1 MIALADALRPL
12 LRFFRGGGRPRVEKP
27 LRAELLSIERLEE
40 RARALAASF
49 TLARDPR
56 RKARPFFSRLED
68 NARVLRAAYRVLA
81 DDVHRGEFVP
91 PAAEWLLDNFHLIES
106 QIRDTRHD
114 LPRQYYLGLP
124 KLASREMAGIARV
137 YAMALELIRHT
148 DGRLDRHQLVRFMAA
163 YQTVAPLT
171 IGELW
176 AWPSMLKLALIENLR
191 RLADE
196 TLQGRGARLT
206 ADGYLAQIGGAEDVA
221 PLASLPEVLETAY
234 VVRLLQR
241 MREYG
246 PLVSPVRAAVEE
258 RLAAQGMTPEDS
270 IRTEHQS
277 QAAGQVSVANAI
289 TSLRLCSTLDWTQY
303 FETVSLTEQV
313 LQRDPA
319 GLYGKMDFLS
329 RDRYRQAVEELAE
342 PTGEAQLRV
351 ALRSVESARQAAELK
366 SSDDR
371 AAHVGYHLIGKG
383 RPDLET
389 DVAYGPRL
397 AVRARRFMFAHATS
411 FYLGSIGLVTAA
423 LLVLA
428 VTYAQAEGGAP
439 WAQAWT
445 VALLLLP
452 ASEFAVAI
460 VQRLAAHFVPPQ
472 RLPRLDFQAGV
483 PEDARTMVVVPTL
496 LTSVSG
502 VAELLEHVEV
512 LALGNDDPRIHF
524 AILGDFTDAPTA
536 ELSADDEILDAARAG
551 ILDLNTRLG
560 QGRND
565 RFHLFHRARQWSPGE
580 GSWIGWE
587 RKRGKLEEF
596 NRLLRGAKDTSF
608 RLHVGDPEVLP
619 GVRYCITLDSD
630 TRLPLHAARKLIGI
644 IAHPLN
650 RPHFDP
656 RLRRVTE
663 GYGILQPR
671 VSVTMASAA
680 GSLFA
685 RVYAGHT
692 GVDPYTTAV
701 SDTYQDLFTEGI
713 FTGKGLYD
721 VDAFIAALEGRIP
734 ENALLSHDL
743 FEGLHARAA
752 LVTDVEV
759 VDDYPASVLAHA
771 RRQHRWARGD
781 WQILFWLFPV
791 VPTRK
796 GLERNRLPVISR
808 WKIFDNLRRTLVP
821 PATLALLAMAWL
833 VLPGNPL
840 VWTAGVLAAIAFP
853 LYPLAVRFGAGPA
866 PQQPLGVFLRILGE
880 DVKTA
885 GAQTLLQ
892 ITFLTYHAYEMAHAI
907 ALTLVRLVIT
917 QRRLLEWETAA
928 AAAARAAGLS
938 ARAGAVLFFAEMAAS
953 PFIALILL
961 VMIAAAQ
968 PSALAVAGPL
978 LALWVAAP
986 LVAYWLSQPVSP
998 EQQLLSP
1005 EDRRFLRLIA
1015 RKTWRYFE
1023 SFMGTEDH
1031 GLPADNFQE
1040 TPTPMVAH
1048 RTSPTNI
1055 GMGLLSTLA
1064 AHDLGYIRTSEL
1076 VDRIEATLSTMEGLE
1091 RFEGHLLNWYDTRTL
1106 APLPPHYVSTVDSG
1120 NLAGA
1125 LLAVAEGLRRLAGEP
1140 QSAAQICAGLAD
1152 TAEIAAQCLA
1162 RLADPQSGLQ
1172 NRKARL
1178 AAAVRSVLDVL
1189 DGPEE
1194 GENKLARGERELP
1207 ALRAAIESFELEGAT
1222 SSDQV
1227 EAAGWSGSLAAGLT
1241 GPALEAGVFAT
1252 RLEGLA
1258 SRALAFVDGMSFDFL
1273 YDWQR
1278 QIFAIGYRLADAQ
1291 GPGRL
1296 DLSYYDLLASEARLA
1311 SFVAIAKGDVPD
1323 SHWFHL
1329 GRLLTSVDGAPTL
1342 LSWSASLFEYLM
1354 PLLVMQSYPGTL
1366 LDQSCRMAVRRQME
1380 YGRQQGVPWGISESA
1395 FNLVDRHGNYQYK
1408 AFGVPGLGLKRG
1420 LGDELVVAPYATALA
1435 AMVDPERAAHN
1446 LRRLAR
1452 EGLDGAYGFY
1462 EAIDYTHRKADE
1474 GETVSEPQPHGSRG
1488 VVVQAFL
1495 AHHQGMSLVALANA
1509 VLGHLMVQR
1518 FHAGPRV
1525 QATALLLQERA
1536 PRHAPIT
1543 RPRPAEETRV
1553 AAPVSAMAIRRFRSP
1568 HTRYP
1573 HAQFL
1578 SNGAYTAIVTNA
1590 GGGASFCRGRA
1601 VTRYREDPT
1610 RDQGSHFLY
1619 LRDVRNG
1626 SVWSAAYHPTDREPE
1641 EYLVTFQAE
1650 KAVFR
1655 RRDEDIATQLDIAVS
1670 TEDDV
1675 EVRRLTVTN
1684 QSDRPRELEV
1694 TSYVEIA
1701 LASVAD
1707 DLTHPAFS
1715 KLFVETE
1722 YLPES
1727 AALICARRP
1736 RARDEARAW
1745 AVHVL
1750 SVDGRMQGPV
1760 EWETDRER
1768 FLGRGRSPEDAVAL
1782 DGRALSGTTGAVLDP
1797 IVSLRQRIR
1806 LAPGG
1811 FVRLS
1816 FATGMALSRDG
1827 ALAMAHKYHDPSAAA
1842 RTFALAFTQ
1851 AQSTLRHLGISSDEA
1866 QLFERLASRVL
1877 YTDASLRAG
1886 PEVLERNVLGQPG
1899 LWAHGISGDL
1909 PILLVRVVDED
1920 DIPLVLQVLQAQEYW
1935 RLKGLSA
1942 DVVILNEH
1950 PVSYLDEMHVQLAA
1964 LLDTGPWGAWKHRP
1978 GGVYLLRGDRMNE
1991 AERTLLASVARAI
2004 LSGDR
2009 GKLSN
2014 QLDWPYPEP
2023 HTGNEQLLLPPPLIP
2038 EAVDTAIEVPALAF
2052 ANGIGGFADG
2062 GREYVIVLDGDQ
2074 ETPLPWVNVMA
2085 NPGFGTVVSASG
2097 SAHTWAENS
2106 RENRLTP
2113 FANDPVTD
2121 STAEA
2126 LFLRDDERGLVWSP
2140 TPGPVRR
2147 TGDSGRFV
2155 ARHAAG
2161 VSRFTHAAHGIL
2173 QDLAVFVDAKDP
2185 VKFSL
2190 LTLTNRTVRPRR
2202 LSVFAY
2208 NEWRLGPPQSGEHL
2222 HVMTQLDTETA
2233 AVLATHP
2240 YNQEFAGRVA
2250 FASTSEAPSSATGD
2264 RLFFLG
2270 RNGSLARPAAMR
2282 HRALS
2287 GQFGAGLDP
2296 CAALQVEIGL
2306 APGESRRLVFILGQ
2320 GRDLQ
2325 HARELVHR
2333 HGSVAAAEI
2342 ALEAVHRFW
2351 SDTLETVQVHTP
2363 DDSFDLLM
2371 NRWLLYQDL
2380 SCRLWARSGF
2390 YQPGGA
2396 FGFRDQLQDAMA
2408 LSLARP
2414 DILRAHI
2421 VRATG
2426 RQFLE
2431 GDVQHWWHEPSGR
2444 GTRTRCSDDLV
2455 WLPYAVAHYV
2465 DTTGDHGI
2473 LDEPIPFLEAPLLA
2487 SGETE
2492 AYGQPR
2498 VSTES
2503 ASLFEHCVRAI
2514 DKGLTAGPHG
2524 LPLIGSGD
2532 WNDGMNRVG
2541 HQGRGESVW
2550 LGWFLHAVLQ
2560 QFIPLC
2566 EARDPARAARYAS
2579 EASRLAGMLERSWD
2593 GEWYRRGYYDDG
2605 TPLGS
2610 AQNDECKIDSIAQSW
2625 AVLSG
2630 AAPVKYAERAMDAV
2644 RTQLVR
2650 RGAQVVLVLT
2660 PPFDQ
2665 SAQDPGYI
2673 KGYPPGVRENGGQYT
2688 HAAVW
2693 TVMAVARLGNG
2704 DEAVE
2709 LFHLLNPINHTRS
2722 AADVERYKAEPYVTA
2737 GDVYAHP
2744 AHVGR
2749 GGWTWYT
2756 GSAGWMYRAGL
2767 ESILGLKRHGAS
2779 FELDPCI
2786 PAAWPEYSIVWRF
2799 GRTRYEISVVNPEHR
2814 CRGIAEAEL
2823 DGESAD
2829 PAAIPLAD
2837 DGATHRVRVVLGE
2850 RMQSAPRSTRRGTAA
2865 RA

>member
-1 MIALADALRPL
+1 MTRSLFRLLGAGRRP
-12 LRFFRGGGRPRVEKP
+12 PAEKP
-27 LRAELLSIERLEE
+27 LRGELLSIERLEE
-40 RARALAASF
+40 RAKALAASF
-49 TLARDPR
+49 TLARDSR
-56 RKARPFFSRLED
+56 RTARPFFSRLDD
-68 NARVLRAAYRVLA
+68 NARVLREAYRVLA
-81 DDVHRGEFVP
+81 EDVHRGEFVP
-91 PAAEWLLDNFHLIES
+91 PAAEWLLDNFHLIEGE
-106 QIRDTRHD
+106 IRDTRHD
-114 LPRQYYLGLP
+114 LPRGYYLGLP
-124 KLASREMAGIARV
+124 KLAPREMAGIARV
-137 YAMALELIRHT
+137 YAMALEVIRHT

-196 TLQGRGARLT
+196 TLQGREARLK
-206 ADGYLAQIGGAEDVA
+206 ADEYLAHIGAEDSA
-221 PLASLPEVLETAY
+221 PLAALPQVLETAY

-246 PLVSPVRAAVEE
+246 PLVSPVRTAVEE
-258 RLAAQGMTPEDS
+258 RLAAQGRTAEDS

-289 TSLRLCSTLDWTQY
+289 TSLRLCATLDWTQY
-303 FETVSLTEQV
+303 FENVSLIEQV
-313 LQRDPA
+313 LRRDPA
-319 GLYGKMDFLS
+319 GVYGRMDFQS

-342 PTGEAQLRV
+342 ATGEAQVRV
-351 ALRSVESARQAAELK
+351 ALRTVESARQAAELRLA
-366 SSDDR
+366 DNR

-383 RPDLET
+383 RRELET
-389 DVAYGPRL
+389 DVAYGPRFP
-397 AVRARRFMFAHATS
+397 VRVHRFIFAHATG
-411 FYLGSIGLVTAA
+411 FYLGSIALVTAA
-423 LLVLA
+423 LLAAA
-428 VTYAQAEGGAP
+428 VAYLRSLGGAP
-439 WAQAWT
+439 WAYAWSA
-445 VALLLLP
+445 ALLLFP
-452 ASEFAVAI
+452 ASEFAIAL
-460 VQRLAAHFVPPQ
+460 VQRLTAHFVTPR
-472 RLPRLDFQAGV
+472 RLPRLDFQAGI
-483 PEDARTMVVVPTL
+483 PEDARTMVVIPTL

-512 LALGNDDPRIHF
+512 LALGNADPRIHF
-524 AILGDFTDAPTA
+524 AILSDFADAPTA
-536 ELSADDEILDAARAG
+536 EQPEDVEILDAARAG
-551 ILDLNTRLG
+551 VLDLNARLG
-560 QGRND
+560 QGRSD
-565 RFHLFHRARQWSPGE
+565 RFHLFHRVRQWNASE

-596 NRLLRGAKDTSF
+596 NRLLRGATDTSYHF
-608 RLHVGDPEVLP
+608 HVGDPDVLP

-650 RPHFDP
+650 RPYFDP

-701 SDTYQDLFTEGI
+701 SDTYQDLFNEGI

-721 VDAFIAALEGRIP
+721 VDAFMAALEGRIP

-781 WQILFWLFPV
+781 WQILFWLFPL
-791 VPTRK
+791 VPTRA

-808 WKIFDNLRRTLVP
+808 WKVFDNLRRTLVA
-821 PATLALLAMAWL
+821 PAIVAFLALAWL
-833 VLPGNPL
+833 GLPGTPV
-840 VWTAGVLAAIAFP
+840 VWTIAVLAAIAFP

-866 PQQPLGVFLRILGE
+866 AQQPLGVFLRILGE

-892 ITFLTYHAYEMAHAI
+892 IAFLAYHAYEMAHAI
-907 ALTLVRLVIT
+907 ALTLIRLVIT

-928 AAAARAAGLS
+928 AATARAAGLS
-938 ARAGAVLFFAEMAAS
+938 ARGGAVLFIAEMAAS
-953 PFIALILL
+953 PIIASIFLALI
-961 VMIAAAQ
+961 VTTR
-968 PSALAVAGPL
+968 PSALAGASPL

-986 LVAYWLSQPVSP
+986 LVAYWLSRPVTS
-998 EQQLLSP
+998 EQHLLGP
-1005 EDRRFLRLIA
+1005 DDRRLLRLIA

-1023 SFMGTEDH
+1023 TFMGAEHH
-1031 GLPADNFQE
+1031 GLPPDNLQE
-1040 TPTPMVAH
+1040 TPTPKVAH

-1064 AHDLGYIRTSEL
+1064 AHDLGFIRTSEL
-1076 VDRIEATLSTMEGLE
+1076 VNRVENALSTMEGLE

-1106 APLPPHYVSTVDSG
+1106 APLTPRYVSTVDSG

-1125 LLAVAEGLRRLAGEP
+1125 LWTLAEGLRRLAGEP
-1140 QSAAQICAGLAD
+1140 QSEARICDGLSD
-1152 TAEIAAQCLA
+1152 TAELARQSLA
-1162 RLADPQSGLQ
+1162 RLDDRAVE
-1172 NRKARL
+1172 L
-1178 AAAVRSVLDVL
+1178 ASALKKVANVL
-1189 DGPEE
+1189 DGPGNAEIRLTDGRALVPTLHE
-1194 GENKLARGERELP
+1194 AIASLEATGPATPEL
-1207 ALRAAIESFELEGAT
+1207 
-1222 SSDQV
+1222 V
-1227 EAAGWSGSLAAGLT
+1227 EAAYWSRSLATGLVERMPEP
-1241 GPALEAGVFAT
+1241 GKFAADLE
-1252 RLEGLA
+1252 ELA
-1258 SRALAFVDGMSFDFL
+1258 WRAVAFVDGMNFDFL

-1278 QIFAIGYRLADAQ
+1278 QIFSIGYRLADAE
-1291 GPGRL
+1291 GTGRL
-1296 DLSYYDLLASEARLA
+1296 DPSYYDLLASEARLA
-1311 SFVAIAKGDVPD
+1311 SFIAIAKGDVPD

-1354 PLLVMQSYPGTL
+1354 PHLVMRSYPGTL
-1366 LDQSCRMAVRRQME
+1366 LDQSCRAAVRRQVE
-1380 YGRQQGVPWGISESA
+1380 YGRQQGVPWGVSESA
-1395 FNLVDRHGNYQYK
+1395 FNVVDRHGTYQYK

-1435 AMVDPERAAHN
+1435 AMVDPERAARN
-1446 LRRLAR
+1446 FRRLAG
-1452 EGLDGAYGFY
+1452 EGLDGTYGFY
-1462 EAIDYTHRKADE
+1462 EAIDYTHRKVDE
-1474 GETVSEPQPHGSRG
+1474 TEHVAEPHTEVPRGTVIH
-1488 VVVQAFL
+1488 AFM

-1509 VLGHLMVQR
+1509 LLDHPMVR
-1518 FHAGPRV
+1518 RLHADPRV

-1553 AAPVSAMAIRRFRSP
+1553 AAPVSAGAVRRFRTP
-1568 HTRYP
+1568 HTRHP

-1578 SNGAYTAIVTNA
+1578 SNGAYTTVVTNA
-1590 GGGASFCRGRA
+1590 GGGASFCRDRA

-1610 RDQGSHFLY
+1610 RDQGSQFIY

-1626 SVWSAAYHPTDREPE
+1626 SVWSAAYHPTCREPE
-1641 EYLVTFQAE
+1641 EYLVTFQAVR
-1650 KAVFR
+1650 AVFR
-1655 RRDEDIATQLDIAVS
+1655 RLHEGIATQLDIAVS

-1684 QSDRPRELEV
+1684 QSDRPRELEI
-1694 TSYVEIA
+1694 TSYAEIA
-1701 LASVAD
+1701 LAGVAG
-1707 DLTHPAFS
+1707 DLAHPAFS

-1722 YLPES
+1722 FLPES

-1736 RARDEARAW
+1736 RARDDAGVW

-1750 SVDGRMQGPV
+1750 SVEGRMQGPV
-1760 EWETDRER
+1760 EWETDRAR
-1768 FLGRGRSPEDAVAL
+1768 FLGRGRGPENPVAL

-1806 LAPGG
+1806 LAPAGS
-1811 FVRLS
+1811 VRLS
-1816 FATGMALSRDG
+1816 FATGMSRSRDG
-1827 ALAMAHKYHDPSAAA
+1827 ALAMAQKYHDPSAAA
-1842 RTFALAFTQ
+1842 RTFALAFIHGQ
-1851 AQSTLRHLGISSDEA
+1851 GMLRHLGISTDEA

-1877 YTDASLRAG
+1877 YADASLRAE
-1886 PEVLERNVLGQPG
+1886 PAILSRNQLGQPG
-1899 LWAHGISGDL
+1899 LWVFGVSGDL
-1909 PILLVRVVDED
+1909 PILLVRVVDGD
-1920 DIPLVLQVLQAQEYW
+1920 DLPLVRQVLQAQEYW

-1950 PVSYLDEMHVQLAA
+1950 PVSYLDDMHVQLEA
-1964 LLDTGPWGAWKHRP
+1964 LLDTGPWGAWKHRS
-1978 GGVYLLRGDRMNE
+1978 GGVFLLRGDLMSE
-1991 AERTLLASVARAI
+1991 AERILLASVARAI
-2004 LSGDR
+2004 LRGDR
-2009 GKLSN
+2009 GELAN
-2014 QLDWPYPEP
+2014 QLDWLYPEAHAGSEELHP
-2023 HTGNEQLLLPPPLIP
+2023 LSPTTPEPVDIELEVPPLS
-2038 EAVDTAIEVPALAF
+2038 F
-2052 ANGIGGFADG
+2052 ANGVGGFTDG

-2074 ETPLPWVNVMA
+2074 ETPLPWVNIMA
-2085 NPGFGTVVSASG
+2085 NPGFGTLVSASG

-2121 STAEA
+2121 STGEA
-2126 LFLRDDERGLVWSP
+2126 LFVRDDERGLVWSP
-2140 TPGPVRR
+2140 TPGPTQR
-2147 TGDSGRFV
+2147 TRESGRFV
-2155 ARHAAG
+2155 IRHAVG
-2161 VSRFTHAAHGIL
+2161 VSRFTHADQGIL
-2173 QDLAVFVDAKDP
+2173 HDLAVFVDARDP

-2190 LTLTNRTVRPRR
+2190 LTVTNRSGRPRR

-2208 NEWRLGPPQSGEHL
+2208 NEWRLGPPQSGDHL
-2222 HVMTQLDTETA
+2222 RVMTELDAETT
-2233 AVLATHP
+2233 AVLATNP

-2250 FASTSEAPSSATGD
+2250 FACSSVAPSSATGD
-2264 RLFFLG
+2264 RLSFLG
-2270 RNGSLARPAAMR
+2270 RNGALAKPAAMHR
-2282 HRALS
+2282 RALS
-2287 GQFGAGLDP
+2287 GEFGAGLDP

-2306 APGESRRLVFILGQ
+2306 APGESRRLVFVLGQ
-2320 GRDLQ
+2320 GADLE
-2325 HARELVHR
+2325 HARELVRR
-2333 HGSVAAAEI
+2333 HASVAAAEA
-2342 ALEAVHRFW
+2342 ALAAVHRSW
-2351 SDTLETVQVHTP
+2351 ADTLETVQVRTP

-2371 NRWLLYQDL
+2371 NRWLLYQNL
-2380 SCRLWARSGF
+2380 SCRVWARSGF

-2396 FGFRDQLQDAMA
+2396 FGFRDQLQDVMA

-2414 DILRAHI
+2414 DLLRAHL
-2421 VRATG
+2421 VRSTG

-2444 GTRTRCSDDLV
+2444 GLRSRCSDDLL
-2455 WLPYAVAHYV
+2455 WLPYALAQYV
-2465 DTTGDHGI
+2465 STTGDHGI
-2473 LDEPIPFLEAPLLA
+2473 LDEPVPFLEAPLLA
-2487 SGETE
+2487 AGESE

-2498 VSTES
+2498 ISAES
-2503 ASLFEHCVRAI
+2503 GSLFEHCVRAI
-2514 DKGLTAGPHG
+2514 DKSLTSGPHG

-2541 HQGRGESVW
+2541 IQGRGESVW
-2550 LGWFLHAVLQ
+2550 LGWFLHMVLQ
-2560 QFIPLC
+2560 QFIHLC
-2566 EARDPARAARYAS
+2566 ETRDPARAARYSS
-2579 EASRLAGMLERSWD
+2579 EASRLAGMLELAWD

-2630 AAPVKYAERAMDAV
+2630 AAPLKRAELAMDAV
-2644 RTQLVR
+2644 RTHLVR
-2650 RGAQVVLVLT
+2650 RGARVVLVLT

-2673 KGYPPGVRENGGQYT
+2673 KGYPPGMRENGGQYT

-2709 LFHLLNPINHTRS
+2709 LFHMLNPINHTRS
-2722 AADVERYKAEPYVTA
+2722 AADLDRYKAEPYATA

-2744 AHVGR
+2744 AHAGR

-2786 PAAWPEYSIVWRF
+2786 PAAWPEYSILWRF
-2799 GRTRYEISVVNPEHR
+2799 GRARYEIVVVNPEHR
-2814 CRGIAEAEL
+2814 CRGIAVADL
-2823 DGESAD
+2823 DGDPAD
-2829 PAAIPLAD
+2829 PATIPLVD
-2837 DGATHRVRVVLGE
+2837 DGATHRVVVVLGE
-2850 RMQSAPRSTRRGTAA
+2850 RIQSTPRPPRRGTAA